1 MFEFSVKRPI
11 TILVVTLGFI
21 FLGLSLSRK
30 LNIDFFPE
38 INIPVVTI
46 STAYPGVGPE
56 EIEDQVSK
64 PIEEAVGT
72 VGNLKQVSSTSM
84 ENLSIVV
91 LEFNYGTNMAEAVS
105 NVREK
110 LDATR
115 SNLPSDVKPPV
126 VVKAD
131 LTSSP
136 VMRLVLS
143 GKTDLRTLRSIA
155 DQDIK
160 KDLERAP
167 GVASVTLT
175 GGLERNILVEVDREK
190 LEKYNLPVQRVVS
203 ALQAENINLPGGKI
217 NAPQLEFQVRTIGE
231 FKKTEDISSILVGMA
246 GKNPIYLRD
255 VAVVKDT
262 FKEKKSTSRLNGEP
276 CVTLDIRRNT
286 DANVV
291 KVAEAV
297 REMLPEVN
305 RKLPR
310 GMALIAVYDQSEF
323 IKNSI
328 ENMKEE
334 AIEGALLAIA
344 IIFLF
349 LASGRSTLIVAVSI
363 PTSIIATFMLMYF
376 KHLSINVITL
386 AGFTLGIGRIVD
398 DSIVVLENIHRH
410 MEMGKPRMQAAIEGA
425 QEVGLAV
432 VASTFTTIAVFLP
445 LFLVPGFVGQI
456 FTPLSWTFAFALLC
470 SLVVAVTVIPTLSAR
485 LISVGDKK
493 TKKGSFLTGILSAWE
508 RTLKKID
515 ERYRALLAWALDHR
529 RAVVFT
535 AGGIFVVSLVLMKLL
550 VPVEMSPKMDHG
562 IARISVETPI
572 GSSLSRT
579 DGIVRRVEEIARKDV
594 PEMKDMIAEVGKPPS
609 GTMSF
614 AVTQE
619 QSRMGGTTLYLVPS
633 KKRKRSV
640 FAIQDFIHPELKKI
654 PGAVIRI
661 AESESLSGK
670 TPIEVLIKG
679 NELETL
685 SDLALKVKSVME
697 KVPGIKDVDLN
708 WRAGSPEYRI
718 VVDRVKAAQMG
729 LNLAQVALTLR
740 TLVNGED
747 ATKFKEAG
755 KEFDITVR
763 LPENQRSSLQRI
775 RNISIFTPSGS
786 RIPLSEISDIK
797 LEGGPTQISRQDR
810 TRYVSVQAAFSGRP
824 LGACIKDIV
833 QGVQNISLPSGY
845 TWELGGEEKD
855 RQEAFADLWGALSL
869 GFVLVYVI
877 LASQFESLIHPFT
890 IMMAVPLEMI
900 GVSMALILFRENLGI
915 TVLLGLIMLTGI
927 VISNSILLVNY
938 IIVLRGRGYSRRD
951 AILTAGPVRLR
962 PILMTAS
969 ATVLAMI
976 PMAMGIREGSE
987 MFAPLAKA
995 VIGGLITSTAL
1006 TLLVVPVVYTLLDDL
1021 SKRLGLIRDEDTHP
1035 EVS

>member
-1 MFEFSVKRPI
+1 VFEFSVKRPI
-11 TILVVTLGFI
+11 TILVVTLGLI
-21 FLGLSLSRK
+21 FLGLSLSKK
-30 LNIDFFPE
+30 LNVDLFPE
-38 INIPVVTI
+38 LNIPVVTI

-72 VGNLKQVSSTSM
+72 VGNLKQISSISI
-84 ENLSIVV
+84 ENLSIVA
-91 LEFNYGTNMAEAVS
+91 LEFYYGTNMVEAVS

-110 LDATR
+110 LDAAR
-115 SNLPSDVKPPV
+115 NNLPSDTKPPV

-131 LTSSP
+131 LTSTP
-136 VMRLVLS
+136 IMRLVLS
-143 GKTDLRTLRSIA
+143 GQTDLRTLRSIA

-160 KDLERAP
+160 KDLERAQ

-190 LEKYNLPVQRVVS
+190 LEKYNLPVQRLVT

-217 NAPQLEFQVRTIGE
+217 SAPQLEFQLRSIGE
-231 FKKTEDISSILVGMA
+231 FKNTDDILSILVGSA
-246 GKNPIYLRD
+246 GKNPVYLKD
-255 VAVVKDT
+255 VAVVRDS
-262 FKEKKSTSRLNGEP
+262 FKEQKSMSRLNGEP

-297 REMLPEVN
+297 KKMLPEIN
-305 RKLPR
+305 GYLPR
-310 GMALIAVYDQSEF
+310 GITLNTVYDQSEY
-323 IKNSI
+323 IKQAI
-328 ENMKEE
+328 DNMKEE

-349 LASGRSTLIVAVSI
+349 LASGRSTLIIGISI
-363 PTSIIATFMLMYF
+363 PTSIIITFMLMYF
-376 KHLSINVITL
+376 KHLSLNVITL

-432 VASTFTTIAVFLP
+432 VASTFTTISVFLP
-445 LFLVPGFVGQI
+445 LFLVKGFVGQI

-470 SLVVAVTVIPTLSAR
+470 SLGVAVTVIPTLSAR
-485 LISVGDKK
+485 LISIGSQKMH
-493 TKKGSFLTGILSAWE
+493 KGSFLTGILNSWE
-508 RTLKKID
+508 RTWNKID
-515 ERYRALLAWALDHR
+515 AGYRILLSWALAHR
-529 RAVVFT
+529 RIVIFT
-535 AGGIFVVSLVLMKLL
+535 AMGIFVASLILMNLL
-550 VPVEMSPKMDHG
+550 VPVEMAPKMDHG
-562 IARISVETPI
+562 RIGISVETPI
-572 GSSLSRT
+572 GSSLQRT
-579 DGIVRRVEEIARKDV
+579 DGIVRKLEEIALKNI
-594 PEMKDMIAEVGKPPS
+594 PEMRDVVAETGKPPS

-614 AVTQE
+614 TATQE
-619 QSRMGGTTLYLVPS
+619 QSRMGGVTLYLVPS

-640 FAIQDFIHPELKKI
+640 FTIQDFIHPELKKI

-661 AESESLSGK
+661 AEEESLSGK

-679 NELETL
+679 NDIETL
-685 SDLALKVKSVME
+685 SSLALKVKSMVE
-697 KVPGIKDVDLN
+697 KVPGIRDVDLN

-718 VVDRVKAAQMG
+718 VIDRVKAAQMG
-729 LNLAQVALTLR
+729 LNLSTVALTLR
-740 TLVNGED
+740 TMVNGED
-747 ATKFKEAG
+747 STKFKEAG

-763 LPENQRSSLQRI
+763 LPENQRSSLQDI
-775 RNISIFTPSGS
+775 RKIPIFTPSGA
-786 RIPLSEISDIK
+786 RVPLSEISDIK

-810 TRYVSVQAAFSGRP
+810 SRYVSVQASFSGRS
-824 LGACIKDIV
+824 LGDCILDIV
-833 QGVQNISLPSGY
+833 KNMKEIMLPAGY
-845 TWELGGEEKD
+845 AWEIGGEEKE
-855 RQEAFADLWGALSL
+855 RQEAFGDLWGALSL

-900 GVSMALILFRENLGI
+900 GVSLALILFRESLGI
-915 TVLLGLIMLTGI
+915 TVILGLIMLTGI

-938 IIVLRGRGYSRRD
+938 IIVLRGRGLSRRE

-976 PMAMGIREGSE
+976 PMAMGVREGSE

-1006 TLLVVPVVYTLLDDL
+1006 TLLVVPVVYTLMDDIG
-1021 SKRLGLIRDEDTHP
+1021 KRLGIIRDQEP
-1035 EVS
+1035 EKE